1 LAGLFLI
8 KKTVSIHAEL
18 SDAFAFSACS
28 AVKFRDIE
36 NITES
41 FIYLQKEYLK
51 GKKEWRGERQK

>member
-1 LAGLFLI
+1 LVGLFLI

-28 AVKFRDIE
+28 AVKFGDIE

-41 FIYLQKEYLK
+41 FIYPQKNVILK
-51 GKKEWRGERQK
+51 VKNEW